1 MTMYCTQ
8 KRSIL
13 VVAAA
18 LALYGSSVSA
28 AEQRPEV
35 QRLFQSGAYEQAV
48 DAARDGD
55 PASTY
60 LAAQSLI
67 KLNRNDR
74 AAAELTRLRA
84 SDQPGWRLVAESAEA
99 LLANDGGRALE
110 LARRAVEAD
119 GNNPFAHY
127 QLGLSAGK
135 ANDWGAAVGGF
146 TRAIELKPDF
156 AYAHYYAASRIN
168 ACASCRKRRSTST
181 RFSALRRM
189 HRSDRPCRRS
199 CGRLNRPTG
208 QQANRPSGAGA
219 LAAACWPVGLMA

>member
-13 VVAAA
+13 AVSAA

-28 AEQRPEV
+28 AEQKPEV

-67 KLNRNDR
+67 KLNQNDR

-110 LARRAVEAD
+110 VARRAVEAD
-119 GNNPFAHY
+119 GNNPFAQY

-135 ANDWGAAVGGF
+135 ANDWSAAMSAF

-156 AYAHYYAASRIN
+156 AYAHYYAGLSYQRLRQLSKTAEHFDAFLRL
-168 ACASCRKRRSTST
+168 APDAPERS
-181 RFSALRRM
+181 AVQAILR
-189 HRSDRPCRRS
+189 
-199 CGRLNRPTG
+199 TIK
-208 QQANRPSGAGA
+208 
-219 LAAACWPVGLMA
+219 